1 MKKSA
6 ILIIMGGLFISCVPG
21 ALEEGDPAKGKK
33 VYLRLCANCHGTNPA
48 WGNFKAPAL
57 TGSSRELLEAR
68 ILRAAYPPGYK
79 PKKTTKNM
87 PAFPREEPNIDDLFA
102 FLNQ

>member
-6 ILIIMGGLFISCVPG
+6 TLIILSGIFIFCASG
-21 ALEEGDPAKGKK
+21 ALAKGDPAKGKK
-33 VYLRLCANCHGTNPA
+33 VYLRLCGHCHGKNPS

-57 TGSSRELLEAR
+57 TGSSRKLLEAR
-68 ILRAAYPPGYK
+68 IMRAEYPPGYK
-79 PKKTTKNM
+79 PKKTTKEM
-87 PAFPREEPNIDDLFA
+87 PAFPREEPNIDHLFA

>member
-6 ILIIMGGLFISCVPG
+6 ILIILGGLFMCCAPG
-21 ALEEGDPAKGKK
+21 ALAKGDQAKGKEI
-33 VYLRLCANCHGTNPA
+33 YLRWCANCHGKNPA
-48 WGNFKAPAL
+48 WGNFFTPAL

-79 PKKTTKNM
+79 PKKPTNKMETYPNL
-87 PAFPREEPNIDDLFA
+87 EPNIDDLFA

>member
-1 MKKSA
+1 MRNIA
-6 ILIIMGGLFISCVPG
+6 ILILMGGLFICCASVTL
-21 ALEEGDPAKGKK
+21 AKGDPAKGKK
-33 VYLRLCANCHGTNPA
+33 VYLRLCANCHGKDPA
-48 WGNFKAPAL
+48 WGNFRNPAV

-79 PKKTTKNM
+79 PKKTTKKM
-87 PAFPREEPNIDDLFA
+87 PAFPREEPNIDDLYA